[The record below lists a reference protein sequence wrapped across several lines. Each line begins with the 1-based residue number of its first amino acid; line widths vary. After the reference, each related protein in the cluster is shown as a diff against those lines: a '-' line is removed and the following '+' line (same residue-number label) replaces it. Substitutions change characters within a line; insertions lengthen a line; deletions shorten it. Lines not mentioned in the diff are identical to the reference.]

1 MIKGIGVDLVE
12 IERIEQSLESN
23 QRFLQRILT
32 ENEQALLKNI
42 TASKRQAEFV
52 AGRFAAKEAFAKAM
66 GTGIGKEYSFL
77 DITVSRTDQ
86 GAPVIDVKN
95 FPFKIWL
102 SIAHSKS
109 HAIAQVV
116 IEE

>member
-12 IERIEQSLESN
+12 IERIEQSLNSN

-32 ENEQALLKNI
+32 EKEQQLLKNI
-42 TASKRQAEFV
+42 TAPKRQAEFV

-66 GTGIGKEYSFL
+66 GTGIGKEYAFL
-77 DITVSRTDQ
+77 DIAVLRTDK
-86 GAPVIDVKN
+86 GAPMIEVKN
-95 FPFKIWL
+95 FPYSIWL
-102 SIAHSKS
+102 SIAHSQS